1 MQNPRKSFV
10 RYAMFPGIIPR
21 LQYIFASGFYFMASV
36 MAVIY
41 ANVGLLSRQHPYLQS
56 KNYGRFGVRHVVFEA
71 GKNLEFSR
79 NNLDKIILH
88 FSILIGLFLLCI
100 QLVLFGLS
108 LMAMPAF
115 AGAWGALSFWDVFS
129 FSVHGP
135 EQDFAFIVLDRVFG
149 VMTLTGG
156 AGGTGFFQSCY
167 SITTT
172 DCIGP
177 VAGSVVPSPT
187 GSYPT
192 PLQQALHGL
201 FRFYSVGL
209 FYVALLVI
217 LYYIIAI
224 VGETIT
230 SGTPFGKRFNKAW
243 VLPRVIVFAAL
254 IAPVSISGNNAG
266 INGAQLITLAVA
278 KYGSNMATH
287 AWLRFLDGTTG
298 TESIASGV
306 TSVSS
311 YLGQGK
317 SLIAKTNVPE
327 VGGLAQFFHL
337 VHGCMYAQKIINN
350 LDVKPYLVRPHTDMD
365 APTDDASITS
375 VTMHDGSTG
384 PYHSMGGTSDD
395 HLEFLAGVDGD
406 LDRAIKFSRYET
418 IVLRFGYYDP
428 PTGPLTP
435 PLPPGTYNPPGD
447 NEEHWGFVEPTCG
460 ELHIEI
466 GSLDRHVIGD
476 GFYGILENYY
486 YSLAEYL
493 TLDPMLDTTAYCQAS
508 SVLPHGH
515 NNTCIDLNYTYTS
528 PSGTVNS
535 PQWITSDGARANID
549 HYDTLNKQILNSPPT
564 IWDDIRNNYDDATY
578 ANNMLVPALYRSRGW
593 AGAAIWYNK
602 IADLNGLITSAMQ
615 NVPRPFKYPMVMEQV
630 SEQHQMSDAN
640 FSYAGRFNPRM
651 QNGKMANL
659 SKPGDQEIAAFLY
672 SIYEVWNTSDV
683 QETVFTRK
691 TGNVIVDSLHMILGT
706 SGLLDIRENDGSHP
720 LAMLSSMGKS
730 MVDAALWN
738 LFRGVV
744 GQGIGEL
751 ISDDFIGQ
759 LGKLASGFS
768 FKFAMIGL
776 SIGFV
781 LYYVLPLM
789 PFIYFFFAFGNWIK
803 SIFEA
808 MVAMPLW
815 AIAHLKL
822 DGEGLPGPW
831 ASNGYFLLLEILI
844 RPVLIIVGLVAAVGF
859 FSAMVDGLHDV
870 HTLLVF
876 VTTGYDIEEALTNTA
891 GLAATE
897 TTMTYMRGPIDQ
909 LFYTIVYVIIVY
921 MIGLSSF
928 KLIDAIPNNI
938 LRWMG
943 VTVSTFQDHAG
954 DPAGQLASK
963 MYRGTNV
970 TNMHLQSLIGNA
982 TSKDLTNAQVLN
994 MGTPPK

>member
-1 MQNPRKSFV
+1 MQDPGKSFI

-41 ANVGLLSRQHPYLQS
+41 ANVGLLPRQHPYLLSQ
-56 KNYGRFGVRHVVFEA
+56 NFGRFGVRHVVFEA

-79 NNLDKIILH
+79 KNIDKILLH
-88 FSILIGLFLLCI
+88 FSILIGLFLLCM
-100 QLVLFGLS
+100 QLILLGFSFV
-108 LMAMPAF
+108 AMPAF
-115 AGAWGALSFWDVFS
+115 AGTWGALSFWDVFS
-129 FSVHGP
+129 FSVYGP
-135 EQDFAFIVLDRVFG
+135 EQDFALIVLDRVFG
-149 VMTLTGG
+149 VMTLTGAG
-156 AGGTGFFQSCY
+156 GGTGFFQSCY
-167 SITTT
+167 SNITT

-177 VAGSVVPSPT
+177 VTGSVVSSPT
-187 GSYPT
+187 ASYPT

-243 VLPRVIVFAAL
+243 VLPRVIVFFAL
-254 IAPVSISGNNAG
+254 IAPISTSGNNAG
-266 INGAQLITLAVA
+266 INGAQLITMAVA

-350 LDVKPYLVRPHTDMD
+350 LDVKPYLVRPHTDLD
-365 APTDDASITS
+365 TPNNDGSVTA
-375 VTMHDGSTG
+375 VTMHDGTTA

-395 HLEFLAGVDGD
+395 HLEFLAGVHND
-406 LDRAIKFSRYET
+406 LEQAIKFSRYET

-428 PTGPLTP
+428 PTLPSTP
-435 PLPPGTYNPPGD
+435 PLPPTTYNPPGD
-447 NEEHWGFVEPTCG
+447 NAEHWGFVEPTCG

-466 GSLDRHVIGD
+466 TSLDRHVIGSSPYL
-476 GFYGILENYY
+476 GFLSNYY
-486 YSLAEYL
+486 YSLSEYL
-493 TLDPMLDTTAYCQAS
+493 TFGPVFDTTAYCQAS

-515 NNTCIDLNYTYTS
+515 NNNCIDLNYTYIS
-528 PSGTVNS
+528 PTGSVNS
-535 PQWITSDGARANID
+535 PRWITSEAARSEID
-549 HYDTLNKQILNSPPT
+549 TYDTINRIVLNSAPS
-564 IWDDIRNNYDDATY
+564 IWDEIRINYDDATY
-578 ANNMLVPALYRSRGW
+578 ANNMLAPALYRSRGW

-602 IADLNGLITSAMQ
+602 IADLNGLMTSAMH
-615 NVPRPFKYPMVMEQV
+615 NVPRPFKYPMVMEAI
-630 SEQHQMSDAN
+630 SEQHQKVDAN
-640 FSYAGRFNPRM
+640 FSYSDRFNPRL
-651 QNGKMANL
+651 QDGKMAEL
-659 SKPGDQEIAAFLY
+659 RKPGDLEIASFLY

-706 SGLLDIRENDGSHP
+706 SGLLDIRENEGSHP
-720 LAMLSSMGKS
+720 LAMLSSMGKA
-730 MVDAALWN
+730 MVDASLRN
-738 LFRGVV
+738 LFIGVV
-744 GQGIGEL
+744 GQGIGEI

-759 LGKLASGFS
+759 LGKLASGFA

-815 AIAHLKL
+815 ALAHLKL

-859 FSAMVDGLHDV
+859 FSAVVDGLHDV

-876 VTTGYDIEEALTNTA
+876 VTSGYDIEGALTNTA
-891 GLAATE
+891 GLPATE
-897 TTMTYMRGPIDQ
+897 TTLTYMRGPIDQ
-909 LFYTIVYVIIVY
+909 LFYTIVYVIMVY
-921 MIGLSSF
+921 MLGLSSF

-954 DPAGQLASK
+954 DPAGELASK

-982 TSKDLTNAQVLN
+982 SSQDLANSQMLN
-994 MGTPPK
+994 STLK